1 MFQFFRIIF
10 FNFLAQKFAN
20 KKKEAIFAT
29 QLAKRFGSSVG

>member
-20 KKKEAIFAT
+20 KKNAT